1 MKKIISTI
9 ILSLFITSIS
19 FSQSLT
25 KISGL
30 VYYDYYYNL
39 KNKDISKQDQQ
50 GFQFRRVF
58 LTLDFDVTNKL
69 SARFRLEPEYQ
80 GLNREGNNKQFLFLK
95 DMFFQYKFDS
105 FQLLAGLMP
114 TPNFEVEERY
124 WGYRSV
130 ERTQSDL
137 RGWITI
143 RDLGISLKG
152 KLNENF
158 NYAVMLGNNSF
169 HGTETDK
176 YKKLYFHFFS
186 LLGNNIG
193 ASVDFNFA
201 NGPQNKNVLYSK
213 LGLYR
218 STNNYSGGLTFVY
231 GLRQKL
237 LSNDENLNEYGLSVF
252 GNYKLSDDWKA
263 LLRFDIYE
271 PNTKASSDREFTL
284 IGGIDYKLD
293 KNLSLI
299 PNIIYNDYENR
310 NFQDDLT
317 FRLTFHYQF

>member
-1 MKKIISTI
+1 MKNIVSIISLVF
-9 ILSLFITSIS
+9 ILFSQS

-25 KISGL
+25 KVSGL

-69 SARFRLEPEYQ
+69 SARFRLEPEYP
-80 GLNREGNNKQFLFLK
+80 GMNNNNKQFLFLK

-105 FQLLAGLMP
+105 FQLFAGLMP

-143 RDLGISLKG
+143 RDLGVSLKG
-152 KLNENF
+152 KLNENV
-158 NYAVMLGNNSF
+158 NYAVMFGNNSF
-169 HGTETDK
+169 HGAETDK

-186 LLGNNIG
+186 LLTNNIG
-193 ASVDFNFA
+193 ASFDFNFA
-201 NGPQNKNVLYSK
+201 NGPQNKNVLYLK
-213 LGLYR
+213 VGLYR
-218 STNNYSGGLTFVY
+218 STNNYSGGVTYVY
-231 GLRQKL
+231 GLRQKFL
-237 LSNDENLNEYGLSVF
+237 PNDENLQEYGVSVF

-263 LLRFDIYE
+263 LLRFDVYE

-284 IGGIDYKLD
+284 FGGIDYKLE
-293 KNLSLI
+293 KNLNII
-299 PNIIYNDYENR
+299 PNVIYNDYENK
-310 NFQDDLT
+310 NFQDDIT

>member
-1 MKKIISTI
+1 
-9 ILSLFITSIS
+9 
-19 FSQSLT
+19 
-25 KISGL
+25 
-30 VYYDYYYNL
+30 
-39 KNKDISKQDQQ
+39 
-50 GFQFRRVF
+50 
-58 LTLDFDVTNKL
+58 
-69 SARFRLEPEYQ
+69 
-80 GLNREGNNKQFLFLK
+80 
-95 DMFFQYKFDS
+95 MFFQYKFDS

-152 KLNENF
+152 KLNENV

-231 GLRQKL
+231 GLRQKF

-284 IGGIDYKLD
+284 FGGIDYKLE
-293 KNLSLI
+293 KNLNII
-299 PNIIYNDYENR
+299 PNIIFNDYESK

-317 FRLTFHYQF
+317 FRITFHYQF

>member
-1 MKKIISTI
+1 
-9 ILSLFITSIS
+9 
-19 FSQSLT
+19 
-25 KISGL
+25 
-30 VYYDYYYNL
+30 
-39 KNKDISKQDQQ
+39 
-50 GFQFRRVF
+50 
-58 LTLDFDVTNKL
+58 
-69 SARFRLEPEYQ
+69 
-80 GLNREGNNKQFLFLK
+80 
-95 DMFFQYKFDS
+95 MFFQYKFDS

-143 RDLGISLKG
+143 RDLGVSLKG
-152 KLNENF
+152 KFSENT
-158 NYAVMLGNNSF
+158 NYGVMFANNSF

-193 ASVDFNFA
+193 TSVDFNFA

-231 GLRQKL
+231 GLRQKF
-237 LSNDENLNEYGLSVF
+237 LSNDENLYEYGLSVF

-271 PNTKASSDREFTL
+271 PDTKASSDREFTL
-284 IGGIDYKLD
+284 FGGIDYKLE
-293 KNLSLI
+293 KNLNII
-299 PNIIYNDYENR
+299 PNIIFNDYESK

-317 FRLTFHYQF
+317 FRITFHYQF

>member
-1 MKKIISTI
+1 MLI
-9 ILSLFITSIS
+9 FI
-19 FSQSLT
+19 SQSYAQSLS

-39 KNKDISKQDQQ
+39 KNKDLGKRDLQ

-80 GLNREGNNKQFLFLK
+80 GINTNNKQFIFLK

-105 FQLLAGLMP
+105 FQLFAGLMP

-143 RDLGISLKG
+143 RDLGVSLKG
-152 KLNENF
+152 KFSENT
-158 NYAVMLGNNSF
+158 NYGVMFANNSF

-193 ASVDFNFA
+193 ASADFNFA
-201 NGPQNKNVLYSK
+201 NGPQNKNVFYSK
-213 LGLYR
+213 IGLYR
-218 STNNYSGGLTFVY
+218 STNNYSGGVTFVY
-231 GLRQKL
+231 GLRQKF
-237 LSNDENLNEYGLSVF
+237 LSNDENLYEYGLSVF

-271 PNTKASSDREFTL
+271 PDTKASSDREFTL
-284 IGGIDYKLD
+284 FGGIDYKLE
-293 KNLSLI
+293 KNLNII
-299 PNIIYNDYENR
+299 PNIIFNDYESK

-317 FRLTFHYQF
+317 FRITFHYQF

>member
-1 MKKIISTI
+1 MKNIISI
-9 ILSLFITSIS
+9 ISLVSILFSQS

-25 KISGL
+25 KVSGL

-39 KNKDISKQDQQ
+39 KNKDITKQDQQ

-58 LTLDFDVTNKL
+58 LTLDFDVTNKF
-69 SARFRLEPEYQ
+69 SVRFRLEPEYQ
-80 GLNREGNNKQFLFLK
+80 GMNNNNKQFLFLK
-95 DMFFQYKFDS
+95 EMFFQYKFDS
-105 FQLLAGLMP
+105 FQLFAGLMP

-143 RDLGISLKG
+143 RDLGVSLKG
-152 KLNENF
+152 KLNENV
-158 NYAVMLGNNSF
+158 NYAVMFGNNSF

-186 LLGNNIG
+186 LLTNNIG
-193 ASVDFNFA
+193 ASFDFNFA

-213 LGLYR
+213 VGLYR
-218 STNNYSGGLTFVY
+218 STNNYSGGVTYVY
-231 GLRQKL
+231 GLRQKFL
-237 LSNDENLNEYGLSVF
+237 PNDENLQEYGVSVF

-263 LLRFDIYE
+263 LLRFDVYE

-284 IGGIDYKLD
+284 FGGIDYKLE
-293 KNLSLI
+293 KNLNII
-299 PNIIYNDYENR
+299 PNVIFNDYENK
-310 NFQDDLT
+310 NFKDDIT